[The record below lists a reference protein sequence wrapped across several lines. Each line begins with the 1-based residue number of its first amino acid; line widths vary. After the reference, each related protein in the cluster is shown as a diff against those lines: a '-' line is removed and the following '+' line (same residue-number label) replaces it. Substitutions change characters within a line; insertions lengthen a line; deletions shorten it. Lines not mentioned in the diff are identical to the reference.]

1 MIELD
6 YALRRGEFATR
17 VNVTLDDSVT
27 GVFGPSGAGKT
38 TLLGTLAGL
47 VRPDAGRLVLDGECL
62 LDTERGI
69 DLPLHKRRIG
79 MVFQDSRLFP
89 HLTVS
94 RNLEY
99 GYHRLPREQRRFSLA
114 QIVELLELG
123 ALLRQKPH
131 QLSGGQR
138 QRVALGRALL
148 SSPRLLLLDEPMAS
162 LDVRLKMQIL
172 PFMQRVRDEIDIPM
186 LYVSHAIDE
195 VLQLTSRMLVLEQGH
210 EIGYGDFV
218 DVMRDTQV
226 LALARSLGME
236 NVLQVEL
243 LSHHPAEGY
252 SVARLGAQSLFIPL
266 SAGAVGDRITISTAA
281 SNVALA
287 SEPVSGISIQNQLPG
302 TLGQMRQV
310 DHRMLVDVVLDAH
323 TLVAEVS
330 AKAIQDLALSPG
342 MKVHALIKTQALH
355 LYGQAL

>member
-1 MIELD
+1 MIALD
-6 YALRRGEFATR
+6 FSLRREAFSTHIK
-17 VNVTLDDSVT
+17 VTLDDRVT

-38 TLLGTLAGL
+38 TLLGILAGL
-47 VRPDAGRLVLDGECL
+47 VKPDAGRLVLDGECL

-69 DLPLHKRRIG
+69 NLPLHQRRIG

-99 GYHRLPREQRRFSLA
+99 GYHLLTREQRRFSPA
-114 QIVELLELG
+114 QIIQLLELG
-123 ALLRQKPH
+123 DLLGQRPH

-195 VLQLTSRMLVLEQGH
+195 VLQLTSCMLVLEHGQV
-210 EIGYGDFV
+210 IGYGNFV

-236 NVLQVEL
+236 NVMQVEL

-252 SVARLGAQSLFIPL
+252 SVALLGQHRLCIPL
-266 SAGAVGDRITISTAA
+266 SAGEPGERITISTAA

-287 SEPVSGISIQNQLPG
+287 RESVVGISIQNQLPG
-302 TLGQMRQV
+302 TLGQLRQV
-310 DHRMLVDVVLDAH
+310 DHRMLVDVVIDSH

-330 AKAIQDLALSPG
+330 AKSIQDLALSPG
-342 MKVHALIKTQALH
+342 MKVHALMKTQALH
-355 LYGQAL
+355 VYGQGV